1 MKKNYIV
8 NIFLG
13 ITLLLAACKQH
24 KPKPAHDHATMEHGY
39 AVDSSLAPLLQPVNE
54 QVVAQISTI
63 QPEQREGSV
72 TKEIQGVVTYDT
84 RSETSIASRVAG
96 RIEKLYIKYN
106 YQPVKKGQLIM
117 QVYSPDLVAAQREL
131 LFIQAAGDNPALL
144 NGAKQRLLLLG
155 MTAQQIEQVIRTKQ
169 PLYRVS
175 VYSNANGYI
184 IDKAA
189 PPTPAITT
197 AAAPAGADGM
207 GGMNTTPPAPAAS
220 TTTTTP
226 VLLREGQYVSAGE
239 NLFTIYK
246 ADRLV
251 GEFAL
256 EPATAALVQKGQSL
270 SIQGNND
277 QTITGTIGLVQPTFR
292 NGENFTLV
300 RVYLQGQPFNAGV
313 LLKASIPLAVKAAW
327 WLPEAAVLQL
337 GRQSVV
343 FKKEGTVYKPITI
356 ATGVKAG
363 GRVQVPDSIAGW
375 NVARNAYYLVDSESF
390 IKAAATNK

>member
-24 KPKPAHDHATMEHGY
+24 KPQPAHDHAAMEHGY
-39 AVDSSLAPLLQPVNE
+39 TVDSSLAPLLQPVNE
-54 QVVAQISTI
+54 QVVAQISSI
-63 QPEQREGSV
+63 QPEQREGSI
-72 TKEIQGVVTYDT
+72 TKEIQGTVTYDT

-117 QVYSPDLVAAQREL
+117 EVYSPDLVAAQREL
-131 LFIQAAGDNPALL
+131 LFIQDGGDNPALL
-144 NGAKQRLLLLG
+144 NGARQRLLLLG

-189 PPTPAITT
+189 STPVVAT
-197 AAAPAGADGM
+197 ASAPAGRDGM
-207 GGMNTTPPAPAAS
+207 GGMNTTPAAPAAS
-220 TTTTTP
+220 TTTSP
-226 VLLREGQYVSAGE
+226 VLLREGQYVSAGQ
-239 NLFTIYK
+239 NLFTLYK
-246 ADRLV
+246 ADKLV

-256 EPATAALVQKGQSL
+256 EPATAALVRKGQSL

-277 QTITGTIGLVQPTFR
+277 QTITGTIGLVQPVFR

-300 RVYLQGQPFNAGV
+300 RVYLQGQPFSAGA
-313 LLKASIPLAVKAAW
+313 LLKASITLAVEKAW

-343 FKKEGTVYKPITI
+343 FKKEGTVYKPISI
-356 ATGVKAG
+356 VTGVKAN
-363 GRVQVPDSIAGW
+363 GRIQVPDSIAGW
-375 NVARNAYYLVDSESF
+375 NIARNAYYLVDSESF

>member
-24 KPKPAHDHATMEHGY
+24 KPQPAHDHAAMEHGY
-39 AVDSSLAPLLQPVNE
+39 TVDSSLAPLLQPVNE
-54 QVVAQISTI
+54 QVVAQISSI
-63 QPEQREGSV
+63 QPEQREGSI
-72 TKEIQGVVTYDT
+72 TKEIQGTVTYDT

-117 QVYSPDLVAAQREL
+117 EVYSPDLVAAQREL
-131 LFIQAAGDNPALL
+131 LFIQDGGDNPALL
-144 NGAKQRLLLLG
+144 NGARQRLLLLG

-189 PPTPAITT
+189 STPVVAT
-197 AAAPAGADGM
+197 ASAPAGGDGM
-207 GGMNTTPPAPAAS
+207 GGMNTTPAAPAAS
-220 TTTTTP
+220 TTTSP
-226 VLLREGQYVSAGE
+226 VLLREGQYVSAGQ
-239 NLFTIYK
+239 NLFTLYK
-246 ADRLV
+246 ADKLV

-256 EPATAALVQKGQSL
+256 EPATAALVRKGQSL

-277 QTITGTIGLVQPTFR
+277 QTITGTIGLVQPVFR

-300 RVYLQGQPFNAGV
+300 RVYLQGQPFSAGA
-313 LLKASIPLAVKAAW
+313 LLKASIPLAVKKAW

-343 FKKEGTVYKPITI
+343 FKKEGTVYKPISI
-356 ATGVKAG
+356 VTGVKAN
-363 GRVQVPDSIAGW
+363 GRIQVPDSIAGW
-375 NVARNAYYLVDSESF
+375 NIARNAYYLVDSESF

>member
-8 NIFLG
+8 NISFG

-24 KPKPAHDHATMEHGY
+24 KPQPVHDHAAMEHS
-39 AVDSSLAPLLQPVNE
+39 ATIDSSLAPLLQPVNE

-63 QPEQREGSV
+63 QPEQREGSI

-131 LFIQAAGDNPALL
+131 LFIQDAGDNPALL
-144 NGAKQRLLLLG
+144 NSARQRLLLLG

-189 PPTPAITT
+189 PTPVIAAAT
-197 AAAPAGADGM
+197 ASAPAGGDGM
-207 GGMNTTPPAPAAS
+207 GGMNTTPAAPAAS
-220 TTTTTP
+220 TTTTP

-246 ADRLV
+246 ADKLV

-256 EPATAALVQKGQSL
+256 EPATAALVRKGQSL
-270 SIQGNND
+270 SIQGNNN
-277 QTITGTIGLVQPTFR
+277 QTITGAIGLVQPVFR

-300 RVYLQGQPFNAGV
+300 RVYLQGQPFSAGA
-313 LLKASIPLAVKAAW
+313 LLKASIPLPVKKAW

-337 GRQSVV
+337 GQQSVV
-343 FKKEGTVYKPITI
+343 FKKEGTVYKPIPIT
-356 ATGVKAG
+356 TGVKAN
-363 GRVQVPDSIAGW
+363 GRIQVPDSIAGW
-375 NVARNAYYLVDSESF
+375 NIARNAYYLVDSESF

>member
-8 NIFLG
+8 NISLG
-13 ITLLLAACKQH
+13 ITLLLAACKQQ
-24 KPKPAHDHATMEHGY
+24 KPQPAHDHAAMEHSY
-39 AVDSSLAPLLQPVNE
+39 TVDSSLAPLLQPVNE
-54 QVVAQISTI
+54 QVVSQISTI
-63 QPEQREGSV
+63 QPEQREGSI
-72 TKEIQGVVTYDT
+72 TKEIQGTVTYDT

-131 LFIQAAGDNPALL
+131 LFIQDAGDNPALL
-144 NGAKQRLLLLG
+144 NGARQRLLLLG
-155 MTAQQIEQVIRTKQ
+155 MTAQQIEQVIRTRQ

-189 PPTPAITT
+189 PTPVIT
-197 AAAPAGADGM
+197 AATASAPAGDDGM
-207 GGMNTTPPAPAAS
+207 GGMNTTPAAPA
-220 TTTTTP
+220 TGTTTTP
-226 VLLREGQYVSAGE
+226 VLLREGQYVSAGQ

-246 ADRLV
+246 ADKLV

-256 EPATAALVQKGQSL
+256 EPATAALVRKGQSL

-300 RVYLQGQPFNAGV
+300 RVYLQGQPFNAGT
-313 LLKASIPLAVKAAW
+313 LLKASIPLAAKKAW

-337 GRQSVV
+337 GQQSVV
-343 FKKEGTVYKPITI
+343 FKKEGAVYKPIPI
-356 ATGVKAG
+356 ATGIKAG
-363 GRVQVPDSIAGW
+363 GRIQVPDSIAGW
-375 NVARNAYYLVDSESF
+375 NIARNAYYLVDSESF